1 MRGFHPQRD
10 PYGSLQR
17 PEPAAVV
24 RRVTL
29 WGMLANLLLSAGKL
43 VVGWLGSSQALVAD
57 AVHSL
62 SDTATDLAIL
72 IGVRYWSAPADADH
86 PHGHGRIELLVS
98 VAIGVFLAVAG
109 LGIGYHALASLGRVQ
124 TAPRVDAVLA
134 VAVASMIVKE
144 ALFRWTS
151 AAGRRSGSSALI
163 ANAWHHRSDALSSL
177 PVVVAVTGTA
187 LWPRAAY
194 LDRVAAVVV
203 TVFILQAAWRITWPA
218 LQKLADAG
226 ASVGDRETIL
236 AITRE
241 TDGVCDAHGL
251 RTRHLGNGLQVD
263 LHVQVDPDLTVRQG
277 HAIAHAVQGR
287 LLASGPNVINVLLHV
302 EPFQRDPGGGRT
314 DRT

>member
-134 VAVASMIVKE
+134 VAVVE
-144 ALFRWTS
+144 R
-151 AAGRRSGSSALI
+151 
-163 ANAWHHRSDALSSL
+163 
-177 PVVVAVTGTA
+177 
-187 LWPRAAY
+187 
-194 LDRVAAVVV
+194 
-203 TVFILQAAWRITWPA
+203 
-218 LQKLADAG
+218 G
-226 ASVGDRETIL
+226 AKGW
-236 AITRE
+236 
-241 TDGVCDAHGL
+241 
-251 RTRHLGNGLQVD
+251 
-263 LHVQVDPDLTVRQG
+263 
-277 HAIAHAVQGR
+277 
-287 LLASGPNVINVLLHV
+287 
-302 EPFQRDPGGGRT
+302 
-314 DRT
+314 